1 MEKYPAYKK
10 GVVDCTIPPDLSH
23 VAGKSIV
30 ITGGTKIRLSK
41 PIHDLIL
48 RNGLG
53 ASGMGEQ
60 ATRAFARAGA
70 LKYRRAFVTFGDVN
84 EAAGRKI
91 EAQLGPLTTCLFW
104 WDRNAQFFPC
114 DVTDFESQRE
124 MFRQAKANS
133 PSKTVD
139 VAIANAG
146 ITGADP
152 IFYGEDIGDEPQ
164 APNLNILNVNVNGV
178 INTCKL
184 ARYYF
189 KQHELIPGRDRCFI
203 VLSSAAGYGD
213 VPGGPIYMM
222 SKFAARA
229 LMRCLRRTTFLDG
242 IRACALSPWYVETN
256 LMSPSVYQHA
266 KSKGVKFAD
275 AADAAGAMLKIVSD
289 GSINGRCFTIVN
301 REEAPFGYYDMD
313 VDDYPDGSRA
323 DEQQNI
329 LLATSQRI
337 QVPPANQ

>member
-1 MEKYPAYKK
+1 
-10 GVVDCTIPPDLSH
+10 
-23 VAGKSIV
+23 
-30 ITGGTKIRLSK
+30 
-41 PIHDLIL
+41 
-48 RNGLG
+48 
-53 ASGMGEQ
+53 
-60 ATRAFARAGA
+60 
-70 LKYRRAFVTFGDVN
+70 
-84 EAAGRKI
+84 
-91 EAQLGPLTTCLFW
+91 
-104 WDRNAQFFPC
+104 
-114 DVTDFESQRE
+114 

-323 DEQQNI
+323 DDQQNI